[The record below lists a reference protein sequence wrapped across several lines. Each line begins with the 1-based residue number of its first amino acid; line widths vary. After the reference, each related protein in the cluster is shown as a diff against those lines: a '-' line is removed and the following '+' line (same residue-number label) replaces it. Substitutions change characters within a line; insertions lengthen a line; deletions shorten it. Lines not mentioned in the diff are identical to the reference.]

1 MINFKKRE
9 RGTPT
14 FSSYRRRALPTYSH
28 YSLSDIRCMDRQIT
42 YLFIFIFFV
51 TGKYIYIYITCRSYI
66 KKTQGGTDRIYCFDH
81 HGRQHTVVFNLV
93 WLSINYINL
102 RKMENWG
109 HTQRST
115 EKTDTSRMDIFHV
128 YH

>member
-51 TGKYIYIYITCRSYI
+51 TGKYIYIYILRVEATSKRP
-66 KKTQGGTDRIYCFDH
+66 KEVLTGF
-81 HGRQHTVVFNLV
+81 TVSTTMADNIQWF
-93 WLSINYINL
+93 SI
-102 RKMENWG
+102 
-109 HTQRST
+109 
-115 EKTDTSRMDIFHV
+115 
-128 YH
+128 